1 MKPIFDINDGDFL
14 FETSDGIA
22 YDSNGNMM
30 MRIGDNMA
38 MDMEDGDLHFV
49 SGWHSS
55 LIDDDDDDDGF

>member
-22 YDSNGNMM
+22 YDSSGNMM

-38 MDMEDGDLHFV
+38 MDMEDQTIMVNLEDILFLTV
-49 SGWHSS
+49 
-55 LIDDDDDDDGF
+55 